1 VACGNIVRE
10 ALPWPVV
17 HYPNLRGT
25 FCAFARSTRSAPA
38 LCACAEPAV
47 RNLLGLRTALCMRR
61 ATGESPA
68 TYFPDVIA
76 SRLVTWYSRGELPVS
91 FRPGLCHRCNATTPS
106 LRYCGDPDDSPFVQ
120 QYGWYLNQAYL
131 RLGILPYRNNY
142 LPDVCPPDYQTE
154 IETSRNLE
162 REFQR
167 ECDRLLEVVDLSAL
181 SENGPRDAILIRPV
195 WRQQFAEM
203 IELRRQASEQRKVL
217 KRKIQAVVAQEFRLA
232 GYATLTGDG

>member
-1 VACGNIVRE
+1 VACGNVVRE

-17 HYPNLRGT
+17 YYPNLRGT
-25 FCAFARSTRSAPA
+25 FCAFARSMRSAPA

-47 RNLLGLRTALCMRR
+47 RNLLGLRPALRMRR

-76 SRLVTWYSRGELPVS
+76 RRIATWYGRGDLPVQ
-91 FRPGLCHRCNATTPS
+91 FRTGLCHRCNAATPT
-106 LRYCGDPDDSPFVQ
+106 LRYCGEPDDSSFVQ

-131 RLGILPYRNNY
+131 RLGIFPARSIY
-142 LPDVCPPDYQTE
+142 LPDVCPPDYQAD